1 VDYDDAVHALCTPAN
16 QGMIKST
23 AKPYIVVGEQFLL
36 VDRKTWPDFPQ
47 VVDRVD
53 VWNDGVMAGALE
65 SLVME
70 TAACAL
76 SDDRVIGHGDC
87 AERLAR
93 LQAGDDLRNIR
104 CQALREITH
113 LGARIGD
120 DLLALAIIEFL
131 SDFQRLAGRPTE
143 ARAAQFLERRQIVEL
158 WRPLPLWTCPAFVE
172 SVFDFTLPA
181 VRTEA
186 G

>member
-1 VDYDDAVHALCTPAN
+1 
-16 QGMIKST
+16 
-23 AKPYIVVGEQFLL
+23 
-36 VDRKTWPDFPQ
+36 
-47 VVDRVD
+47 
-53 VWNDGVMAGALE
+53 MAGALK

-76 SDDRVIGHGDC
+76 PDDWGIGDPAC

-104 CQALREITH
+104 YQALREITH

-120 DLLALAIIEFL
+120 DLLALAGIEFL

-158 WRPLPLWTCPAFVE
+158 WRPLPL
-172 SVFDFTLPA
+172 VFNTHAQRAL
-181 VRTEA
+181 EA
-186 G
+186 RGRLDARRAAPPPDNSPCGACRIWN